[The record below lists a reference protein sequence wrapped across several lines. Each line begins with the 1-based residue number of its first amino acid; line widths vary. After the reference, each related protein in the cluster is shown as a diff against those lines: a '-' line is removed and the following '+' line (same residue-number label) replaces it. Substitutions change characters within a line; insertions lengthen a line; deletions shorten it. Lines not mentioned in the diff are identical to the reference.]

1 MTSRNDLPLHY
12 QTPPRW
18 VGQVMAD
25 SLALLNDHAHLE
37 RKAATN
43 ALELLLRWPNPNPPE
58 NWVHSMTSIAVD
70 ESAHLN
76 TVTRLLARR
85 GGALSRFHRNR
96 YAADLR
102 RMVRIGQ
109 GDLELVDRL
118 LVSALIE
125 ARSCERFHLLAEGVE
140 GDEELARLYEGLYRS
155 EAGHYRVFITLA
167 RALPQ
172 SLDVDARWEEFLR
185 CESRIIQEQPAGPMM
200 HSGLND

>member
-1 MTSRNDLPLHY
+1 MAPKSDLPL
-12 QTPPRW
+12 QFLTPPEW
-18 VGQVMAD
+18 VDLVMAD
-25 SLALLNDHAHLE
+25 PLALLNDHAHLE

-76 TVTRLLARR
+76 TVSRLLARR
-85 GGALSRFHRNR
+85 GGALTRFHKNG

-125 ARSCERFHLLAEGVE
+125 ARSCERFQLLAEGV
-140 GDEELARLYEGLYRS
+140 GNDEELARLYEGLHRS

-167 RALPQ
+167 RGLPD
-172 SLDVDARWEEFLR
+172 SLDVDERWEEFLA
-185 CESRIIQEQPAGPMM
+185 CESRIIQEQPPGPAM
-200 HSGLND
+200 HSGMGR